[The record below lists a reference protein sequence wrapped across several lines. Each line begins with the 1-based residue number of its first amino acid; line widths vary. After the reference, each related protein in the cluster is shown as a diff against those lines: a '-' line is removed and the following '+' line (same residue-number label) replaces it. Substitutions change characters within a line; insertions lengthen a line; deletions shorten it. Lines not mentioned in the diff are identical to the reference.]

1 MPNGKITGTGYYVPE
16 NVVTNEDLTHRITT
30 SDEWIRE
37 RSGIQERRFYNPEKD
52 TVSSMATTAA
62 KMALERANLDVNEI
76 DAIILATFTP
86 DFYLP
91 GSGVLI
97 QHQLGLD
104 KKGVPSFD
112 IRQACSGF
120 VYGISMANDF
130 IKAGSYKKVLVIG
143 SEIQSTFLKWDD
155 NNRHTA
161 VLFADGAGAVVVE
174 ANEEEDLGIYSTH
187 LHSDG
192 SFAHNLMIKA
202 PRSHRRREDFEEAND
217 ELIMDGRIVFK
228 NAVTRFNEVIN
239 ECLEANDFAPEDIDM
254 LIPHQANLRI
264 AEAVRKGMNIPEEN
278 VHNNIQKYG
287 NTTAASI
294 PIVLNEA
301 WELGKIKKG
310 DLVCLAAFGSGF
322 TWGSCLMRWA
332 Y

>member
-1 MPNGKITGTGYYVPE
+1 MPNGKITGTGFYVPE
-16 NVVTNEDLTHRITT
+16 NVVTNDDLALRITT

-37 RSGIQERRFYNPEKD
+37 RSGIEERRYYTPDKD
-52 TVSSMATTAA
+52 TVSNMGVAA
-62 KMALERANLDVNEI
+62 AQMALERANLDAQDI

-104 KKGVPSFD
+104 QKGVPAFD

-120 VYGISMANDF
+120 VYGVSMANDF
-130 IKAGSYKKVLVIG
+130 IKAGSYKRVLVIG
-143 SEIQSTFLKWDD
+143 SEIQSTFLNFDD

-174 ANEEEDLGIYSTH
+174 ENEEEGLGILSSH

-202 PRSHRRREDFEEAND
+202 PRSHKRKEDFASAND

-228 NAVTRFNEVIN
+228 NAVTRFS
-239 ECLEANDFAPEDIDM
+239 EAIQEGLDAHGYQAKDIDM

-264 AEAVRKGMNIPEEN
+264 AEAIRRTMELPEEN

-301 WELGKIKKG
+301 WELGKIQKG
-310 DLVCLAAFGSGF
+310 DLVCLAAFGAGF
-322 TWGSCLMRWA
+322 TWGSVMMRWA